1 MLLLKCYHTS
11 YLCTMD
17 SLQKTLTSYAYN
29 ILGSYEEAK
38 DIVQDVFMEMINRDG
53 TVIENEKAYLTR
65 SVINRAI
72 NAKNRQKKWRSDYP
86 GNWLPEPVAT
96 ESADGDLHK
105 KDILS
110 YSLMILLEKLD
121 AKQRAVFILKEAF
134 AYEHEEIAEVLDI
147 SVENS
152 RKILSRARKELSAL
166 KNGAIPENDTI
177 APLSNWRAGTGTSDY
192 LDKYIDTIRSGDM
205 KRLEALLNDEIIIM
219 SDGGGKAKAAMNP
232 LEGKEKAVLFLSGI
246 FTKFY
251 QNRHIE
257 KRQVNHH
264 PALFYYEDGKLVNC
278 QIFELH
284 NGTIS
289 RIYFMRNP
297 DKLAALGT

>member
-1 MLLLKCYHTS
+1 
-11 YLCTMD
+11 MD
-17 SLQKTLTSYAYN
+17 PLQQMLTSYAYN

-38 DIVQDVFMEMINRDG
+38 DIVQDVFVEIISRND
-53 TVIENEKAYLTR
+53 TVIDNEKAYLTR

-72 NAKNRQKKWRSDYP
+72 NAKNRQKKWRSNYP

-96 ESADGDLHK
+96 ESADGDLHQ

-147 SVENS
+147 SIENS

-166 KNGAIPENDTI
+166 KNGAISEDDNIT
-177 APLSNWRAGTGTSDY
+177 ASASWWTGTGGSDY
-192 LDKYIDTIRSGDM
+192 LDKYIETIRSGDM
-205 KRLEALLNDEIIIM
+205 KRLEALLNDEIVII

-257 KRQVNHH
+257 KGQVNHH

-278 QIFELH
+278 QIFALRD
-284 NGTIS
+284 GS
-289 RIYFMRNP
+289 VSGIYFMRNP
-297 DKLAALGT
+297 DKLATLATAVI